1 MRERGMMF
9 SGAMVRAIND
19 GTKTQTRRACK
30 LRRDVDFI
38 GAGGRNG
45 SDWDDPSCWG
55 FQADDGTWWVLQ
67 RGPEAQPWQQPTER
81 ELPSPYGEVG
91 DRLWVRETFG
101 YRGMSSEWLSGA
113 RRPFDEVYVEY
124 IADGAKRTIRR
135 PPDDAPS
142 LPTQR
147 ARREGESYEEWSD
160 YLDRWWKRSTPA
172 ILMPRWVS
180 RTTLEITGR
189 RVERLHD
196 ITDEDI
202 RAEGVTAEAVR
213 ALLGRDTVDLGIVSA
228 NGRRDPRSV
237 VATPIAD
244 LSLRELWQVGWTAI
258 NGAESWASN
267 PFVRVIRFRRV
278 EATS

>member
-1 MRERGMMF
+1 MRERGLMF
-9 SGAMVRAIND
+9 SGAMVRGVLAD
-19 GTKTQTRRACK
+19 VDPKTQTRRVCK
-30 LRRDVDFI
+30 LPRGVDFI
-38 GAGGRNG
+38 GAGGRKG
-45 SDWDDPSCWG
+45 PDWDDPSCWG
-55 FQADDGTWWVLQ
+55 FEADDGTWWVLQ

-91 DRLWVRETFG
+91 DRLWVRETWG
-101 YRGMSSEWLSGA
+101 LCRHGDPTDWYRGKVGPTHDLDRLRQA
-113 RRPFDEVYVEY
+113 NRVEY
-124 IADGAKRTIRR
+124 RADWGVEQEQCFWR
-135 PPDDAPS
+135 PS
-142 LPTQR
+142 
-147 ARREGESYEEWSD
+147 
-160 YLDRWWKRSTPA
+160 
-172 ILMPRWVS
+172 ILMPRWAS
-180 RTTLEITGR
+180 RITLEITGR

-244 LSLRELWQVGWTAI
+244 LSLRELWEVGWTAI

-278 EATS
+278 EAT